1 MNLKMWNKWKDFRL
15 DEDLNEDG
23 HTDVPSA
30 IRKIQTS
37 IEDCNQI
44 LQQL

>member
-23 HTDVPSA
+23 HTDVPSKP
-30 IRKIQTS
+30 RNKFK
-37 IEDCNQI
+37 EKYK
-44 LQQL
+44 LL